1 MKKEDTHHK
10 ILLSAKGI
18 RKEFP
23 GRHEKEQ
30 VLKNID
36 VDIYEG
42 DFTVIMGSSGAGK
55 STLLYALS
63 GMDSIT
69 GGKVLYRGKEISRYR
84 ERQMAKLRSHEFGF
98 VFQQTHLVSNLSLL
112 ENVAVAGYLAA
123 GGDAGTVTLKD
134 IFMPHR
140 RAAGEKE
147 VRKRA
152 EELLEQMHVTA
163 AKDRFPSEVSGGEAQ
178 RAAIAR
184 AVINHPGLL
193 FADEPTGALNK
204 RNTEEVL
211 NLLTA
216 LNKSGQSI
224 LMVTHDIRA
233 AIRGTRILYLED
245 GKILDEMHFPVFRDT
260 DTKNREMKL
269 SEWLSALSW

>member
-1 MKKEDTHHK
+1 MKE
-10 ILLSAKGI
+10 ILLSARGVK
-18 RKEFP
+18 KKFP

-36 VDIYEG
+36 VDIYAR

-69 GGKVLYRGKEISRYR
+69 DGKVLYRGVEISRYR
-84 ERQMAKLRSHEFGF
+84 ERQMAKLRSNEFGF
-98 VFQQTHLVSNLSLL
+98 VFQQTHLVSNLSLF

-123 GGDAGTVTLKD
+123 REDVGTVTLKD
-134 IFMPHR
+134 AIMPHR
-140 RAAGEKE
+140 RAASEKE

-152 EELLEQMHVTA
+152 EELLEKMNVA
-163 AKDRFPSEVSGGEAQ
+163 VVKDRFPSEVSGGEAQ

-184 AVINHPGLL
+184 AVINNPGLL

-216 LNKSGQSI
+216 LNESGQSI

-245 GKILDEMHFPVFRDT
+245 GKILDEMDFPVFQEADVR
-260 DTKNREMKL
+260 NREKKL

>member
-1 MKKEDTHHK
+1 MKE
-10 ILLSAKGI
+10 ILLSAKGVK
-18 RKEFP
+18 KEFP

-30 VLKNID
+30 VLKDID
-36 VDIYEG
+36 VDIYAG

-69 GGKVLYRGKEISRYR
+69 DGSVMYREKDISRYR
-84 ERQMAKLRSHEFGF
+84 EQQMARLRSHEFGF
-98 VFQQTHLVSNLSLL
+98 VFQQTHLVSTLSLF
-112 ENVAVAGYLAA
+112 ENVAVAGYLA
-123 GGDAGTVTLKD
+123 GSGDA
-134 IFMPHR
+134 
-140 RAAGEKE
+140 AA

-152 EELLEQMHVTA
+152 EELLEQMNVAA

-184 AVINHPGLL
+184 AVINNPGLL

-216 LNKSGQSI
+216 LNESGQSI

-233 AIRGTRILYLED
+233 AVRGTRILYLED
-245 GKILDEMHFPVFRDT
+245 GKILDEMHFPDFRDT
-260 DTKNREMKL
+260 DAKEREKKL